1 GMNWLEGY
9 VFYAALYKKSPE
21 LIKARPPEK
30 VLSAELDKVFR
41 KIAWQAVVN
50 NPLSDVTDKNG
61 NGIGDEI
68 ESLKEK

>member
-1 GMNWLEGY
+1 MNWLEGY
-9 VFYAALYKKSPE
+9 VFYATLYKKSPE

-30 VLSAELDKVFR
+30 VLAGELDKVFR

-50 NPLSDVTDKNG
+50 YPLSGVTDKNG

-68 ESLKEK
+68 E